1 MNSSLELLAAM
12 LPEKVDAAII
22 ISNENRRYF
31 TQFVSSLGFL
41 MLTREEAYLL
51 VDFRYAE
58 AAQANASG
66 CVVTPFEKL
75 SDEIGKIIKRHGIR
89 SVMLEGSAFTL
100 NDAAK
105 IDAVLS
111 DNGAE
116 SIHSDEL
123 DLLITKLRITK
134 TSCEVDKMIKAQRIT
149 EQALTE
155 TVKLI
160 KEGVT
165 EQEIAVELEY
175 KMRRLGADGVSFNLI
190 VIAGEK
196 TSMPHGTPG
205 NNKIKS
211 GDFIT
216 FDIGALYEGY
226 HSDMTRTYALGHV
239 NDKQKRVYDT
249 VYKAQKLGLEAV
261 KGGAVCKDVDKI
273 VRDFIYQAGFE
284 GCFGH
289 STGHGVGLEIHEQ
302 PALSSGCDTVL
313 QSGMVV
319 TVEPGIYIPG
329 EFGVR
334 IEDMVV
340 VTADGCLNLA
350 VLPKELMIL

>member
-12 LPEKVDAAII
+12 LPESVDAALI

-31 TQFVSSLGFL
+31 TEFVSSLGYL
-41 MLTREEAYLL
+41 LLTREEAYLL

-58 AAQANASG
+58 AAAKYAKG
-66 CVVTPFEKL
+66 CTVIPYKL
-75 SDEIGKIIKRHGIR
+75 LPEEIGRLTVKHNIR

-100 NDAAK
+100 NDAESMDK
-105 IDAVLS
+105 LLKS
-111 DNGAE
+111 NGAE
-116 SIHSDEL
+116 SIHSGEL
-123 DLLITKLRITK
+123 DKLITKLRVIK
-134 TSCEVDKMIKAQRIT
+134 TSSEVDKIIKAQRIT

-155 TVKLI
+155 TLRLI

-165 EQEIAVELEY
+165 EQEIALELEY
-175 KMRRLGADGVSFNLI
+175 KMRRLGAEDVSFELI

-205 NNKIKS
+205 NNKIKP

-216 FDIGALYEGY
+216 FDIGAVYKGY
-226 HSDMTRTYALGHV
+226 HSDMTRTYALGYV
-239 NDKQKRVYDT
+239 SDKQKRVYDT
-249 VYKAQKLGLEAV
+249 VYQAQKLGLEAV
-261 KGGAVCKDVDKI
+261 RGGAVCGEVDKI
-273 VRDFIYQAGFE
+273 VRDYIYHAGFE

-302 PALSSGCDTVL
+302 PRLSPNEKTLL

-319 TVEPGIYIPG
+319 TVEPGIYLPG

-334 IEDMVV
+334 IEDMAV
-340 VTADGCLNLA
+340 VTADGCMSLA
-350 VLPKELMIL
+350 VLPKELVIL

>member
-1 MNSSLELLAAM
+1 MNSSLELLASM
-12 LPEKVDAAII
+12 LPENVDAALI

-31 TQFVSSLGFL
+31 TQFVSSLGYLF
-41 MLTREEAYLL
+41 LTRDEAYLL

-58 AAQANASG
+58 AAEANAKG
-66 CVVTPFEKL
+66 CVVVSFKEL
-75 SDEIGKIIKRHGIR
+75 SKEIGKIIKRHDIH

-100 NDAAK
+100 NDAAD
-105 IDAVLS
+105 IDNILNE
-111 DNGAE
+111 NGAE
-116 SIHSDEL
+116 SIHSSEL
-123 DLLITKLRITK
+123 DTLITKLRIIK
-134 TSCEVDKMIKAQRIT
+134 TSSEVDKIIKAQRIT

-155 TVKLI
+155 TLGLI
-160 KEGVT
+160 KEGV
-165 EQEIAVELEY
+165 EEREIALELEY
-175 KMRRLGADGVSFNLI
+175 KMRKLGAEGVSFDLI

-196 TSMPHGTPG
+196 TSMPHGVPG
-205 NNKIKS
+205 DNKIKP

-216 FDIGALYEGY
+216 FDIGAIYEGY
-226 HSDMTRTYALGHV
+226 HSDMTRTYAYGYV

-249 VYKAQKLGLEAV
+249 VYRAQRMGIDAI
-261 KGGAVCKDVDKI
+261 KGGVVCSDVDKI

-289 STGHGVGLEIHEQ
+289 STGHGVGLEIHEK
-302 PALSSGCDTVL
+302 PALSPVCNTIL

-319 TVEPGIYIPG
+319 TVEPGIYIPK

-340 VTADGCLNLA
+340 VTADDCVNLS
-350 VLPKELMIL
+350 VLPKELIIL

>member
-1 MNSSLELLAAM
+1 MNASLDLLASM
-12 LPEKVDAAII
+12 LPEDVDAALI

-31 TQFVSSLGFL
+31 TQFVSSLGYL
-41 MLTREEAYLL
+41 LLTREEAYLL

-58 AAQANASG
+58 AAGANAKG
-66 CVVTPFEKL
+66 CVVVPFKKL
-75 SDEIGKIIKRHGIR
+75 SEDMGRIITKHNIR

-100 NDAAK
+100 NDAAET
-105 IDAVLS
+105 DAILS
-111 DNGAE
+111 EYGAK

-123 DLLITKLRITK
+123 DKLITKLRITK
-134 TSCEVDKMIKAQRIT
+134 TSTEVDKIIKAQRIT

-155 TVKLI
+155 TLRLVR
-160 KEGVT
+160 EGVT
-165 EQEIAVELEY
+165 EKEIALELEY
-175 KMRRLGADGVSFNLI
+175 KMRRLGADGVSFDLI

-205 NNKIKS
+205 NNKIKP

-226 HSDMTRTYALGHV
+226 HSDMTRTYALGYV
-239 NDKQKRVYDT
+239 SDKQKRVYDT
-249 VYKAQKLGLEAV
+249 VYRAQKMGLDAV
-261 KGGAVCKDVDKI
+261 KGGVVCKEVDKT

-302 PALSSGCDTVL
+302 PVLSQISDTIL

-334 IEDMVV
+334 IEDMAV
-340 VTADGCLNLA
+340 VTTDGRMSLA
-350 VLPKELMIL
+350 VLPKELIIL

>member
-1 MNSSLELLAAM
+1 MNASLEILASM
-12 LPEKVDAAII
+12 LPKDVDAALI

-31 TQFVSSLGFL
+31 TQFISSLGYLF
-41 MLTREEAYLL
+41 LTREEAYLL

-58 AAQANASG
+58 AAEANARG
-66 CVVTPFEKL
+66 CVVVPFKKL
-75 SDEIGKIIKRHGIR
+75 SAEFGKIIKKHDIR

-100 NDAAK
+100 NAAED
-105 IDAVLS
+105 IDNILS
-111 DNGAE
+111 ENGAE

-123 DLLITKLRITK
+123 DKLITKLRITK
-134 TSCEVDKMIKAQRIT
+134 TSTEVDKIIKAQRIT
-149 EQALTE
+149 EEALTE
-155 TVKLI
+155 TLRLI

-165 EQEIAVELEY
+165 EREIALELEY
-175 KMRRLGADGVSFNLI
+175 KMRKLGADGVSFDLI

-205 NNKIKS
+205 NNKIKP

-226 HSDMTRTYALGHV
+226 HSDMTRTYALGYV
-239 NDKQKRVYDT
+239 NDKQRRVYDT
-249 VYKAQKLGLEAV
+249 VCKAQKKGLDAV
-261 KGGAVCKDVDKI
+261 RGGVVCGDVDKI

-284 GCFGH
+284 GFFGH

-302 PALSSGCDTVL
+302 PALSPDSDTVL

-340 VTADGCLNLA
+340 VTADGCINLA
-350 VLPKELMIL
+350 VLPKELIIL